1 MEYFRVAGVCLPQ
14 AHQALGMNFGDCYT
28 MKALAKTRP
37 GPGLELIET
46 EVPKPGPHDVLIRVT
61 ATSICGTDVH
71 IYRWDH
77 WSQQR
82 IHPPLILGHEFAG
95 EIVAV
100 GEAVQGLEVGMPV
113 SAEGH
118 IVDHTCAACRA
129 GQLHLCQN
137 AQVIGIDR
145 PGAFAEYVC
154 VPAENVWVNAPDV
167 PPEIASLQDPFGNAV
182 HAVYAFDL
190 AGQSVLISGCGPIGL
205 MAIPVAR
212 VAGARLI
219 VATDPNAQRL
229 KLAQRMGA
237 DLVLDPMRE
246 DVVRKIQELTGDGVD
261 VVLEMSGAP
270 AAIQTAF
277 AALRSGG
284 KVAALGLTAE
294 PVALD
299 WNELIV
305 LKGATVQGIYGR
317 KIWDT
322 WHRMRA
328 LLQTGAVDLSPLIT
342 HRLPLSAYETAFG
355 LLMEPG
361 SELVAKV
368 ILYPNGM
375 D

>member
-1 MEYFRVAGVCLPQ
+1 
-14 AHQALGMNFGDCYT
+14 
-28 MKALAKTRP
+28 MKALAKMHP
-37 GPGLELIET
+37 GPGLELITT
-46 EVPKPGPHDVLIRVT
+46 EVPQPGPRDVLIRVT
-61 ATSICGTDVH
+61 AASICGTDLH
-71 IYRWDH
+71 IYQWDT

-82 IHPPLILGHEFAG
+82 IRLPLILGHEFAG

-100 GEAVQGLEVGMPV
+100 GEEVEGLEVGQSV

-129 GQLHLCQN
+129 GQLHLCRN

-182 HAVYAFDL
+182 HAVYTFDL
-190 AGQSVLISGCGPIGL
+190 AGRSVLVSGCGPIGL

-219 VATDPNAQRL
+219 VATDLNAQRL
-229 KLAQRMGA
+229 ALARRMGA
-237 DLVLDPMRE
+237 EVTLNPQHD
-246 DVVRKIQELTGDGVD
+246 DVVAQVREMTEGDGVD

-270 AAIQTAF
+270 SAIRIALE
-277 AALRSGG
+277 ALRPGG
-284 KVAALGLTAE
+284 QIAALGLTAQ
-294 PVALD
+294 PMTLD
-299 WNELIV
+299 WNDLVVI
-305 LKGATVQGIYGR
+305 KGTTVQGIYGR

-328 LLQTGAVDLSPLIT
+328 LLQTGAVDLSLLIT
-342 HRLPLSAYETAFG
+342 HRLPLKEYERALH
-355 LLMEPG
+355 LLMHPG
-361 SELVAKV
+361 EEVVGKI
-368 ILYPNGM
+368 ILYPNSM

>member
-1 MEYFRVAGVCLPQ
+1 MK
-14 AHQALGMNFGDCYT
+14 
-28 MKALAKTRP
+28 MKALAKMRP

-46 EVPKPGPHDVLIRVT
+46 EVPQPGPRDVLIRVT

-71 IYRWDH
+71 IYRWDG

-82 IHPPLILGHEFAG
+82 IRPPLILGHEFAG
-95 EIVAV
+95 EIVAM
-100 GEAVQGLEVGMPV
+100 GEAVGGLEVGQPV

-129 GQLHLCQN
+129 GQPHLCRN
-137 AQVIGIDR
+137 ARVIGIDR

-182 HAVYAFDL
+182 HAVYTFDL
-190 AGQSVLISGCGPIGL
+190 AGRSVLVSGCGPIGL

-212 VAGARLI
+212 VAGARLVI
-219 VATDPNAQRL
+219 ATDPNEQRL
-229 KLAQRMGA
+229 ALARQMGA
-237 DLVLDPMRE
+237 DVVLNPRRDE
-246 DVVRKIQELTGDGVD
+246 VVAQLRELTEGDGVD

-270 AAIQTAF
+270 MAIQTALE
-277 AALRSGG
+277 ALRPGG
-284 KVAALGLTAE
+284 QVAALGLTSE
-294 PVALD
+294 PIRLD
-299 WNELIV
+299 WNDLVVI
-305 LKGATVQGIYGR
+305 KGATVQGIYGR

-328 LLQTGAVDLSPLIT
+328 LLQTGAVDLRPLIT
-342 HRLPLSAYETAFG
+342 HRLPLEAYEEAFR
-355 LLMEPG
+355 LLMNPG
-361 SELVAKV
+361 DEVVAKI